1 MTGVIMSIRFD
12 VWFAIRTSRLRA
24 QGIKLRNFA
33 KKHNNHDSNNN
44 AISPLAVMDL
54 TQLMSM
60 MGRQRGQAA
69 QRGPEKM
76 KDTAEAVHVSALA
89 LLKMLVHGR
98 AGIPLEVMGIMI
110 GEFIDEYTC
119 RIVDVFVVPQTATGQ
134 SVEAVDEE
142 YQVEMMDRLKLIGRP
157 ENLVGWYHS
166 HPGFGCWLS
175 GMDVEQARSY
185 EQQLERS
192 VSLVI
197 DPIQSVRGNV
207 VMDAFRC
214 IPKEIVQAGK
224 EARQTTSNQG
234 FLGKMS
240 AQALMQGLNRLYY
253 NMPIVTRKMP
263 HETATLLNVHKK
275 GWQENLKLGKPE
287 ETQTQMVA
295 SITRMAKLAK
305 QAVAFVKAGTDDD
318 AVANVGKLNPVQHLI
333 MESESALSSSV
344 DQVLGQ
350 MLMCVVF

>member
-1 MTGVIMSIRFD
+1 
-12 VWFAIRTSRLRA
+12 
-24 QGIKLRNFA
+24 
-33 KKHNNHDSNNN
+33 
-44 AISPLAVMDL
+44 MDL
-54 TQLMSM
+54 NALMGM
-60 MGRQRGQAA
+60 MGRGRGVAA
-69 QRGPEKM
+69 NRGPEKM
-76 KDTAEAVHVSALA
+76 KDTAESVHVSALA

-110 GEFIDEYTC
+110 GQFIDEYTC
-119 RIVDVFVVPQTATGQ
+119 RVVDVFVVPQTATGQ

-197 DPIQSVRGNV
+197 DPIQSVRGHV

-214 IPKEIVQAGK
+214 IPKETLMAGK
-224 EARQTTSNQG
+224 EPRQTTSNQG
-234 FLGKMS
+234 FLVKTT
-240 AQALMQGLNRLYY
+240 AQALMNGLNRLYY

-263 HETATLLNVHKK
+263 HETATLLNVHRK
-275 GWQENLKLGKPE
+275 GWQENLKLTAPE
-287 ETQTQMVA
+287 DVQKQRVE
-295 SITRMAKLAK
+295 SIDRMTKLAR
-305 QAVAFVKAGTDDD
+305 QAVAFIKTGEDDD
-318 AVANVGKLNPVQHLI
+318 QVANVGKLNPVQHLI
-333 MESESALSSSV
+333 MESETALTNSV
-344 DQVLGQ
+344 DQTLGQ
-350 MLMCVVF
+350 MLLCVVF

>member
-1 MTGVIMSIRFD
+1 MD
-12 VWFAIRTSRLRA
+12 
-24 QGIKLRNFA
+24 
-33 KKHNNHDSNNN
+33 
-44 AISPLAVMDL
+44 IS
-54 TQLMSM
+54 QLMGM
-60 MGRQRGQAA
+60 MGRGRGVANARAPQ
-69 QRGPEKM
+69 KT
-76 KDTAEAVHVSALA
+76 KDTSEAVHVSALA

-98 AGIPLEVMGIMI
+98 AGIPLEVMGIMV
-110 GEFIDEYTC
+110 GQFIDEYTC
-119 RIVDVFVVPQTATGQ
+119 RVVDVFVVPQTATGQ

-166 HPGFGCWLS
+166 HPGFGCFLS

-214 IPKEIVQAGK
+214 IPKEVVIAGG
-224 EARQTTSNQG
+224 EPRQTTSNTG
-234 FLGKMS
+234 FLTKMS
-240 AQALMQGLNRLYY
+240 AQALMNGLNRLYY

-263 HETATLLNVHKK
+263 HETATLLNVHKR
-275 GWQENLKLGKPE
+275 GWQENLQLATPE
-287 ETQTQMVA
+287 ELRKQTLE
-295 SITRMAKLAK
+295 SIERLGKLAK
-305 QAVAFVKAGTDDD
+305 QAVAFVKSGTDDD

-333 MESESALSSSV
+333 MESETALSTSV
-344 DQVLGQ
+344 DQVLAQ
-350 MLMCVVF
+350 MLLCVVF

>member
-1 MTGVIMSIRFD
+1 
-12 VWFAIRTSRLRA
+12 
-24 QGIKLRNFA
+24 
-33 KKHNNHDSNNN
+33 
-44 AISPLAVMDL
+44 MDL
-54 TQLMSM
+54 NALMAQ
-60 MGRQRGQAA
+60 MGRGRGMQQ
-69 QRGPEKM
+69 QRGPSKM
-76 KDTAEAVHVSALA
+76 KDTSESIHVSALA

-119 RIVDVFVVPQTATGQ
+119 KVVDVFVVPQTATGQ

-142 YQVEMMDRLKLIGRP
+142 YQVDMMDRLKLIGRP

-214 IPKEIVQAGK
+214 IPKETLQAGT
-224 EARQTTSNQG
+224 EPRQTTSNLG
-234 FLGKMS
+234 FLSKTT

-253 NMPIVTRKMP
+253 NMPIMTRKMP
-263 HETATLLNVHKK
+263 HETATLLNVHKR
-275 GWQENLKLGKPE
+275 GWQENLKLGDVE
-287 ETQTQMVA
+287 QNST
-295 SITRMAKLAK
+295 TRLESVKRMGKLAK
-305 QAVAFVKAGTDDD
+305 QAVAFVKTGVDDD
-318 AVANVGKLNPVQHLI
+318 SVANVGKLNPVQHMI
-333 MESESALSSSV
+333 MEADTGLTNSV

>member
-1 MTGVIMSIRFD
+1 
-12 VWFAIRTSRLRA
+12 
-24 QGIKLRNFA
+24 
-33 KKHNNHDSNNN
+33 
-44 AISPLAVMDL
+44 MDL
-54 TQLMSM
+54 NALMSA
-60 MGRQRGQAA
+60 MGRGRGMQQA
-69 QRGPEKM
+69 RGPTKM
-76 KDTAEAVHVSALA
+76 KDTSECIQVSALA

-98 AGIPLEVMGIMI
+98 AGVPLEVMGIMI
-110 GEFIDEYTC
+110 GDMIDEYSVRVT
-119 RIVDVFVVPQTATGQ
+119 DVFVVPQTATGQ

-142 YQVEMMDRLKLIGRP
+142 YQVDMMDRLKLIGRP

-214 IPKEIVQAGK
+214 IPKEALQAGS
-224 EARQTTSNQG
+224 EPRQTTTNLG
-234 FLGKMS
+234 FLSKVS

-253 NMPIVTRKMP
+253 NMPIVTRKLP

-275 GWQENLKLGKPE
+275 GWQENLKLGDPE
-287 ETQTQMVA
+287 ETNKARLESVRKM
-295 SITRMAKLAK
+295 SKLAR
-305 QAVAFVKAGTDDD
+305 QAVAFVKTGTDDD
-318 AVANVGKLNPVQHLI
+318 VVANVGKLNPIQHLI
-333 MESESALSSSV
+333 METDTALTHSV